1 MNKIC
6 FFIFFQLVF
15 FTNFIHSFQFFNNDC
30 QTKLVRVYEPLYPNT
45 IYQGYSIVNFDI
57 DTDSSITNI
66 KATKS
71 MCATSRND
79 NGEINFKTCPFFKPT
94 SVAAAKFLKF
104 NQPKDSSGKSC
115 KITNAKIKYNYSLYN
130 FKIINDNFLL
140 RKESDN
146 DNTDIFLEMNE
157 KNFDSYEDK
166 IYEVN
171 TVR

>member
-1 MNKIC
+1 
-6 FFIFFQLVF
+6 
-15 FTNFIHSFQFFNNDC
+15 
-30 QTKLVRVYEPLYPNT
+30 
-45 IYQGYSIVNFDI
+45 VNFDI
-57 DTDSSITNI
+57 NTDSSITNI

-71 MCATSRND
+71 MCATSRNE

-130 FKIINDNFLL
+130 FKIINDNI
-140 RKESDN
+140 
-146 DNTDIFLEMNE
+146 DIFLEMNE

>member
-1 MNKIC
+1 MALLMYEKALLSTS
-6 FFIFFQLVF
+6 IFSLFLF
-15 FTNFIHSFQFFNNDC
+15 S
-30 QTKLVRVYEPLYPNT
+30 
-45 IYQGYSIVNFDI
+45 FDI

-79 NGEINFKTCPFFKPT
+79 NGEINFKSCPFFKPT

-146 DNTDIFLEMNE
+146 DNIDIFLEMNE